1 MKFKK
6 FTSIFAAIVFAV
18 SAAACG
24 QTTTDV
30 SNSAADPSVVDTALG
45 DEKSAAM
52 VDFDPFADLKV
63 SFYGA
68 EPFGTVSIIQENSE
82 LRESVYQADKDTLLK
97 NGDVI
102 TVTISSPTGDDYE
115 EYCRSI
121 LGMLPT
127 ATTKEYTVEG
137 LDKYI
142 TSISDIPEDTFYE
155 MNDKSQNWFTLNSN
169 DKVEYLGSFL
179 FQIKDP
185 QVYLD
190 NKAEHK
196 NMSYINTFY
205 DVYQITNSEITYYS
219 YTLFDN
225 VLLHADGTLEV
236 KGAYCTPV
244 GSENDDFDDDS
255 KIFGFKSIDS
265 MLNAL
270 INEYG
275 DNYEYE
281 STVSDK

>member
-115 EYCRSI
+115 EY
-121 LGMLPT
+121 MQ
-127 ATTKEYTVEG
+127 
-137 LDKYI
+137 
-142 TSISDIPEDTFYE
+142 DIKAF
-155 MNDKSQNWFTLNSN
+155 
-169 DKVEYLGSFL
+169 
-179 FQIKDP
+179 
-185 QVYLD
+185 YLD
-190 NKAEHK
+190 
-196 NMSYINTFY
+196 FDY
-205 DVYQITNSEITYYS
+205 DGLYR
-219 YTLFDN
+219 
-225 VLLHADGTLEV
+225 
-236 KGAYCTPV
+236 
-244 GSENDDFDDDS
+244 
-255 KIFGFKSIDS
+255 
-265 MLNAL
+265 
-270 INEYG
+270 
-275 DNYEYE
+275 
-281 STVSDK
+281 

>member
-45 DEKSAAM
+45 DEKSATM
-52 VDFDPFADLKV
+52 VEFDPFVDLKV
-63 SFYGA
+63 SFNGA

-142 TSISDIPEDTFYE
+142 TSISDIPEDTFNE
-155 MNDKSQNWFTLNSN
+155 MNDNSQNCLIYNSI
-169 DKVEYLGSFL
+169 DTTAEYLGSYL
-179 FQIKDP
+179 FHIKDP
-185 QVYLD
+185 QMYLD
-190 NKAEHK
+190 KKEQF
-196 NMSYINTFY
+196 INTFY
-205 DVYQITNSEITYYS
+205 CVYRISNSDITYYS

>member
-6 FTSIFAAIVFAV
+6 FTSIFAAAVFAV
-18 SAAACG
+18 SVTACG

-52 VDFDPFADLKV
+52 VEFDPFADLKV
-63 SFYGA
+63 SFNGA

-82 LRESVYQADKDTLLK
+82 LRESGYQANKDTLLK

-102 TVTISSPTGDDYE
+102 TVTISSPTSDDYE

-142 TSISDIPEDTFYE
+142 TSISDIPDNEMSEKSKNCFTYNTTDT
-155 MNDKSQNWFTLNSN
+155 TA
-169 DKVEYLGSFL
+169 EYLGSYL
-179 FQIKDP
+179 FHIKDS

-196 NMSYINTFY
+196 KMNYINTLY
-205 DVYQITNSEITYYS
+205 DVYKVTNSEIIYYS
-219 YTLFDN
+219 YTSFDD
-225 VLLHADGTLEV
+225 VILRSDGTYDVEGLY
-236 KGAYCTPV
+236 GTPADYRI
-244 GSENDDFDDDS
+244 DDFDDDS
-255 KIFGFKSIDS
+255 KYVGFKSIDS